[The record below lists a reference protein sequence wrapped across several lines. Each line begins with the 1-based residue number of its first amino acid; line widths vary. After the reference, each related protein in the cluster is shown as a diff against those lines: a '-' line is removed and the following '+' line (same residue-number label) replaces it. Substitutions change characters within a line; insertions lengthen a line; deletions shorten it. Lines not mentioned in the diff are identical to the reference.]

1 MKTLIAGFGN
11 ALLSDDGLGSAVAR
25 LLSKTELSPGVRVLD
40 FGTGG
45 MHLALEMLNG
55 YDVVVIVD
63 AVALPDVPGT
73 IFAIEIDPER
83 NACGDRP
90 ADPHAMDVDNVLRL
104 YARLCAQSGLERCG
118 RIVVVGCVP
127 LNLDEGVELSEPV
140 RAALPACVELVRK
153 LTQSRAVTGA
163 ER

>member
-11 ALLSDDGLGSAVAR
+11 ALLSDDGFGSAVAR
-25 LLSKTELSPGVRVLD
+25 ELAKHELGPGIRVLD

-55 YDVVVIVD
+55 YDLVVIVD
-63 AVALPDVPGT
+63 AVALRDAPGT
-73 IFAIEIDPER
+73 VFAIEVDPER
-83 NACGDRP
+83 NRCGDRP

-104 YARLCAQSGLERCG
+104 YARLCEQSNLQRCA
-118 RIVVVGCVP
+118 RIVVAGCVP
-127 LNLDEGVELSEPV
+127 QLISEGIELSEPV
-140 RAALPACVELVRK
+140 RAAVPACVELVFK
-153 LTQSRAVTGA
+153 LTQRRAVTGA